1 MRPPGASIRRSA
13 NGGIALPGGI
23 APPTAMIV
31 LSNGDILASS
41 SAGFN
46 LAIARFLPNG
56 SLDPSFG
63 AGGVAVAP
71 FPSSL
76 SSGASGLALAPGGK
90 IVAAGSVTPQ
100 SGTEEFAVA
109 RFNANGGLD
118 TSFGGTGMVATQ
130 VEPTTGAAGQ
140 SVVVQPDGKIVVGG
154 AGTLVTYRSET
165 TTGALVRYN
174 ANGSLDTTFGNGGS
188 VVGGG
193 LQNISGLGE
202 DASGNVFVLPEF
214 AEFSSL
220 GQRQATFIA
229 SPMVAT
235 STGGDD
241 LFLPNGQTIIA
252 QTVGI
257 MKRVTD
263 PQVKRYTL
271 SGAVDTTF
279 NNQPFAYNSKLARDS
294 AGAVAIGPNGH
305 VVVGGTVFFG
315 TAVLGLG
322 RLNTNGSLDSG
333 FGNNGVLTT
342 SIFGNEAIEALAVQ
356 PNGDIVASGYTENNS
371 TGQSFTFLARYLG

>member
-1 MRPPGASIRRSA
+1 
-13 NGGIALPGGI
+13 
-23 APPTAMIV
+23 
-31 LSNGDILASS
+31 
-41 SAGFN
+41 
-46 LAIARFLPNG
+46 
-56 SLDPSFG
+56 
-63 AGGVAVAP
+63 
-71 FPSSL
+71 
-76 SSGASGLALAPGGK
+76 
-90 IVAAGSVTPQ
+90 
-100 SGTEEFAVA
+100 
-109 RFNANGGLD
+109 
-118 TSFGGTGMVATQ
+118 
-130 VEPTTGAAGQ
+130 
-140 SVVVQPDGKIVVGG
+140 
-154 AGTLVTYRSET
+154 
-165 TTGALVRYN
+165 
-174 ANGSLDTTFGNGGS
+174 
-188 VVGGG
+188 
-193 LQNISGLGE
+193 
-202 DASGNVFVLPEF
+202 
-214 AEFSSL
+214 
-220 GQRQATFIA
+220 
-229 SPMVAT
+229 MVAT